1 MTAVIIAIGKAIFV
15 ILTATFAA
23 PFFHLG
29 YKYFKADKHFYKT
42 NRRLTCRGGSTWQ
55 GLINAWQGRVGIDL
69 LPHESDAIRVGMEA
83 DLVAHRYL
91 PRGTLR
97 QERVLQLLR

>member
-29 YKYFKADKHFYKT
+29 YKYLKADKHFYKT
-42 NRRLTCRGGSTWQ
+42 NRRLTCRYR
-55 GLINAWQGRVGIDL
+55 LA
-69 LPHESDAIRVGMEA
+69 AA
-83 DLVAHRYL
+83 
-91 PRGTLR
+91 
-97 QERVLQLLR
+97 